1 MRKKSGIVRSLLLL
15 LTAFVA
21 GCNTANTFE
30 LRGKLEGISEGSIIM
45 TGTKS
50 NYDKSDTAAIQ
61 NGEFIFKGDIPQPAQ
76 YILSIEGKEY
86 PCYFYAENAEMT
98 LTGHAD
104 SLYKAEISGGE
115 LNEDKKNVMQKH
127 MEIQDK
133 WNLDSL
139 LKVALATDP
148 PDDKTMLILREVS
161 DSISKEFLE
170 YELKFVKE
178 NPSAFY
184 SAIIIEKWS
193 RGQNGGEI
201 EKNLAMLDPR
211 LNDFTVVE
219 DLRIL
224 VENLK
229 TTEVNTDV
237 FTSSAPDIDYEVDNT
252 FPGKELKDMV
262 YLATFPDDT
271 ICGLRKDGHICLIG
285 ADGTLISKFKST
297 LTATPTAIAIDQADN
312 DIYVLGTRMI
322 IKEMTVRGKDYKI
335 EEAAGVECL
344 VYNTAGTELNRV
356 DLADLKSATGAKVIN
371 GKLLVA
377 DYTGKKIAIFDL
389 KTKKMEVSINDL
401 RTCCRILDFGVND
414 KNEILVANL
423 GAFRVQAFDYHGA
436 VRYAFGNRGQTVNDF
451 HGCCNP
457 VNVASLNSGAI
468 VTVEKDPTRIKVYT
482 RSGARQIAG
491 IEELVIGCSYIP
503 MTTDSND
510 NIYLASAR
518 SGVVKCSPR

>member
-1 MRKKSGIVRSLLLL
+1 MNRNHSVIRLLLL
-15 LTAFVA
+15 LLAVFTTR
-21 GCNTANTFE
+21 CNTPETFE
-30 LRGKLEGISEGSIIM
+30 LRGKLEGISEGRIIM
-45 TGTKS
+45 TGTKD

-61 NGEFIFKGDIPQPAQ
+61 NGEFIFTGDIPQPAQ

-104 SLYKAEISGGE
+104 SLYMAEIIGGA
-115 LNEDKKNVMQKH
+115 LNEDKKIVEAKLDEFFNRWK
-127 MEIQDK
+127 
-133 WNLDSL
+133 LDSL
-139 LKVALATDP
+139 SNVFQAAA
-148 PDDKTMLILREVS
+148 DDNTKRIF
-161 DSISKEFLE
+161 KEAADTAFKE
-170 YELKFVKE
+170 YEAYQLNFVKE
-178 NPSAFY
+178 NPASYY
-184 SAIIIEKWS
+184 SAIIIEEMS
-193 RGQNGGEI
+193 YGQSGEEI
-201 EKNLAMLDPR
+201 EKSLAMLDPK

-219 DLRIL
+219 DLRLL

-229 TTEVNTDV
+229 TTDVNTEE

-252 FPGKELKDMV
+252 FAGKELKDMV
-262 YLATFPDDT
+262 YLATFPDDN
-271 ICGLRKDGHICLIG
+271 ICGLRKDGYICMISP
-285 ADGTLISKFKST
+285 DGTLISEFKST
-297 LTATPTAIAIDQADN
+297 LTATPTAIAIDQSDN
-312 DIYVLGTRMI
+312 DIYVLGTKII
-322 IKEMTVRGKDYKI
+322 IKEKTVRGKDYKI

-344 VYNTAGTELNRV
+344 VYNTGGAEINRI
-356 DLADLKSATGAKVIN
+356 DLADLKSATGAKVIS

-377 DYTGKKIAIFDL
+377 DYTGQKVAIFDL

-423 GAFRVQAFDYHGA
+423 GAFRVQAFDYQGA
-436 VRYAFGNRGQTVNDF
+436 VKYAFGKRGQTVNDF

-491 IEELVIGCSYIP
+491 IKELVIGCSYIP
-503 MTTDSND
+503 MTTDSNN
-510 NIYLASAR
+510 NIYLASAQ
-518 SGVVKCSPR
+518 SGIVKCSPK

>member
-1 MRKKSGIVRSLLLL
+1 MNRNHSVIRLLLL
-15 LTAFVA
+15 LLAVFTTR
-21 GCNTANTFE
+21 CNTSETFE
-30 LRGKLEGISEGSIIM
+30 LRGKLEGISEGRIIM
-45 TGTKS
+45 TGTKD
-50 NYDKSDTAAIQ
+50 NYDKSDTVAIQ
-61 NGEFIFKGDIPQPAQ
+61 NGEFIFTGDIPQPAQ

-104 SLYKAEISGGE
+104 SLYMAEISGGE
-115 LNEDKKNVMQKH
+115 FNEDGKIFNGKLEELFNNYK
-127 MEIQDK
+127 
-133 WNLDSL
+133 LDSL
-139 LKVALATDP
+139 SAEYRKNPDEKIKKVI
-148 PDDKTMLILREVS
+148 DDLYVRLEK
-161 DSISKEFLE
+161 E
-170 YELKFVKE
+170 YEEYQLQFIKE
-178 NPSAFY
+178 NPSAYY
-184 SAIIIEKWS
+184 SAIIIEEMS
-193 RGQNGGEI
+193 YGQSGEEI
-201 EKNLAMLDPR
+201 EKSLAMLDPK

-219 DLRIL
+219 DLRLL

-229 TTEVNTDV
+229 TTDVNTDV

-252 FPGKELKDMV
+252 FAGKELKDMV
-262 YLATFPDDT
+262 YLATFPDDN

-285 ADGTLISKFKST
+285 TDGTLISKFKTT
-297 LTATPTAIAIDQADN
+297 LTATPTAIAIDQSDN
-312 DIYVLGTRMI
+312 DIYVLGTRI
-322 IKEMTVRGKDYKI
+322 IFKEMTVRGKDYKI

-344 VYNTAGTELNRV
+344 VYDASGTELNRI

-377 DYTGKKIAIFDL
+377 DYTGQKVAIFDL

-423 GAFRVQAFDYHGA
+423 GAFRVQAFDYQGA
-436 VRYAFGNRGQTVNDF
+436 VRYAFGKRGQTVNDF

-482 RSGARQIAG
+482 RSGARQVAG
-491 IEELVIGCSYIP
+491 IEELVIGCKYIP
-503 MTTDSND
+503 VTTDSKD
-510 NIYLASAR
+510 NIYLASAQ
-518 SGVVKCSPR
+518 SGIVKCSPK